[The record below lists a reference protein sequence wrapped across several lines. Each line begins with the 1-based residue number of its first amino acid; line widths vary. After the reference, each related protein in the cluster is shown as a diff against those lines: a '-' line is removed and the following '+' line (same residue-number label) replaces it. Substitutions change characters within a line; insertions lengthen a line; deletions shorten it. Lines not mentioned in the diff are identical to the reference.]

1 MWVFLLFFVIAIKQ
15 TNYEHRLSILSLS
28 TIEEYFI
35 FYLPH
40 RSTTGMVDSRATHA
54 ELIPT
59 YAYLLI
65 PKNLL
70 ANRRGRLNV
79 WYGKRERETTTYTIH
94 CLQIRVLRNE

>member
-1 MWVFLLFFVIAIKQ
+1 
-15 TNYEHRLSILSLS
+15 
-28 TIEEYFI
+28 
-35 FYLPH
+35 
-40 RSTTGMVDSRATHA
+40 MVDSRATHA

-79 WYGKRERETTTYTIH
+79 LMVWEKGNHNIHYTLSADS
-94 CLQIRVLRNE
+94 CVEK